1 MLFKTLFKSAPSG
14 DTSMPTKKI
23 STRLTHNVY
32 VVELSSRVWSDSKK
46 FREANRH
53 YKGTM
58 GCLYVGMTA
67 HSPNERFKKHLTGH
81 RNKKGYKVSSKFVE
95 KYGIYLRPTLY
106 NKFNPL
112 TREDAAILER
122 QLAESLKKRGYA
134 VWWN

>member
-14 DTSMPTKKI
+14 DTSTPTKKI